1 MEEFYKS
8 EIRDGKEM
16 DEFGSWESDKW
27 KRLRDSLI

>member
-16 DEFGSWESDKW
+16 DEFGSWESDK
-27 KRLRDSLI
+27 